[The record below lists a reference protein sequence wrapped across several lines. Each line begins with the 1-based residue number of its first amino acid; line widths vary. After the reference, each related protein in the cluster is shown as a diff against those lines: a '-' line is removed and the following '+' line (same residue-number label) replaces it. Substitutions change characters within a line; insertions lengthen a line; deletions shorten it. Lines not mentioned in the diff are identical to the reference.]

1 MMLQS
6 ALCCTDS
13 KKMKDVLKLFIAAAR
28 KTGIEELDDI
38 CQMIERRMDGI
49 TSRAIHPIS
58 NGPLEGTNNM
68 IKTLCR
74 QAYGFRDTHYFF
86 LKISVA
92 SRQIHNVRRY
102 KGPVRFFV

>member
-13 KKMKDVLKLFIAAAR
+13 KKMKDGLKLFIAAAR

-49 TSRAIHPIS
+49 TSKAIHPIS

-68 IKTLCR
+68 IKTLRR

-86 LKISVA
+86 LKIWDA
-92 SRQIHNVRRY
+92 SRQIPKARRY
-102 KGPVRFFV
+102 KSQQNCA